1 MPVGTRVQIGIDV
14 QQDSGK
20 GAGGLVFD
28 RGEQRLADSRQR
40 VDETASGQRH
50 PLRSF
55 GATTVVRH
63 CCKDLCTVHRGEDR
77 LRRVLCSRASGYRCG

>member
-1 MPVGTRVQIGIDV
+1 MGTHLPLFRQLRPKPLDDEVHSMPVGTRVQIRIDV

-40 VDETASGQRH
+40 STADS
-50 PLRSF
+50 
-55 GATTVVRH
+55 AT
-63 CCKDLCTVHRGEDR
+63 LSIAI
-77 LRRVLCSRASGYRCG
+77 SRESVG